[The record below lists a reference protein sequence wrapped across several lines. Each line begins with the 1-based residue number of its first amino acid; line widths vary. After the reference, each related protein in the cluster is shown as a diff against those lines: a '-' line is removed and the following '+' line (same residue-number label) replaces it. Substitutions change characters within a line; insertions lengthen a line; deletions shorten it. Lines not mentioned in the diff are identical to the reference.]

1 MENQIPSS
9 SSGKKWLITAVV
21 LLCFLLAAQ
30 IIYWMSINGALGTKI
45 RGLEGEIAILTKQN
59 EDLQKTIPAKGQ
71 AQPAAAGIAYENK
84 DYGFGLQ
91 FPLTWKGYMWS
102 KRTVG
107 WGSFGS
113 SPSYDFG
120 FAAQDSIF
128 NIAVLTH
135 EQWNKLSASDE
146 GANPVYLGENSQY
159 VFAYSQSQYSANDFT
174 TARRDEIKNI
184 IATFSI
190 K

>member
-1 MENQIPSS
+1 MENQISS
-9 SSGKKWLITAVV
+9 TSSGKKWLITAVV
-21 LLCFLLAAQ
+21 LLSALLVAQ
-30 IIYWMSINGALGTKI
+30 IIYWISINAALGKKI
-45 RGLEGEIAILTKQN
+45 SGLEGEIAILTKQN

-71 AQPAAAGIAYENK
+71 TQPAETKILYTNK
-84 DYGFGLQ
+84 DYGFSLQ
-91 FPLTWKGYMWS
+91 FPLTWKGYVWS

-120 FAAQDSIF
+120 FVAQDSLF
-128 NIAVLTH
+128 NIAVMTH

-184 IATFSI
+184 IASFAI